1 MKTFI
6 KPAAYKNI
14 NSSQIKLIN
23 NKLINNKLIN
33 NEPFYQYYY
42 NKLWTIVSLKFLW

>member
-23 NKLINNKLIN
+23 NNLINN
-33 NEPFYQYYY
+33 NETYYMYYY
-42 NKLWTIVSLKFLW
+42 NKLWNIVTLNFLW